1 MNKYIVTLYF
11 LVFSAV
17 AFGQIGRPQ
26 QGPRRPTT
34 SSDEISY
41 LNPKEYVIAGITV
54 SGTQNLDKDI
64 LIQISKLTPGDRIE
78 VPGDATANAVKNL
91 WAQGLFDDVKLNV
104 SQIKEDSIFFDIAV
118 VERPR
123 LTRIDLV
130 GLKKGQADDIREKL
144 NDKKGKIVNEAL
156 LSNSTAIIKKY
167 FNEKGYLY
175 ADVTFNQKKDPADP
189 NNVILEIKVDKH
201 SKTKIN
207 DIKFA
212 GNEDFSSHQLKKFLK
227 KTKERSHIN
236 IFRSGKFLQDKYEE
250 DKRTLVAKMQAKG
263 YRDAEIISDTVIRN
277 SNETV
282 NIAIKVYEG
291 PKYYFGDI
299 KFAGNAIYTTEYLMN
314 LLGIKKGDVFSE
326 EKLEKKLRG
335 SQSGDDVSSVYLNNG
350 YLTFNVDPVQTKVH
364 KDTIDLELR
373 IFEGPQYT
381 ISKVTLKG
389 NDITHD
395 KVVMREIRTK
405 PGQKF
410 SKEAVVRTTR
420 EIAQLGNFDEQKTDV
435 KPQPNPADGTVDIEY
450 TVAEKPSDQIELSG
464 GFGGGRIIGTLGL
477 TFNNFSARN
486 LFNLK
491 EWKPL
496 PKGDGQ
502 KLSIRGQTNGKFYQ
516 SYSFSFSEPWLGG
529 KKPVYFGISAFTSLS
544 SNQYYKN
551 TPESQ
556 ISRIRLNGLTFSL
569 GERLKWP
576 DDYFQSNTS
585 LNLEQY
591 KLKNYS
597 GFLFEN
603 GTSYNINLTE
613 QFSRNS
619 VDAPV
624 YPTSGSHI
632 RLTIQATPP
641 YSLFNNINYV
651 SDQDNQ
657 VYKFTEYH
665 KWKFESQWYQRIV
678 GKLVLKAQAQFG
690 FLGVYNKSVG
700 QSAFERFRLGGDG
713 MQGYSFLQ
721 GSEII
726 GLRGYQNNSV
736 IPETVYLTERDRE
749 KRITELQKVSQ
760 AQTSGSPIFNKY
772 ILELRYPLTLSQQAQ
787 VFGLVFAEGGNTW
800 DKFRD
805 FAPFNVRRSVGV
817 GARIFLP
824 IFGLL
829 GIDYGYGFDKIP
841 GNPDANRGQFHFSI
855 AQQLNGGF

>member
-1 MNKYIVTLYF
+1 MNKFLVTLYF
-11 LVFSAV
+11 VALSTV
-17 AFGQIGRPQ
+17 AFGQLGGAR
-26 QGPRRPTT
+26 QGQRRPTTT

-41 LNPKEYVIAGITV
+41 LNPKEYVIGAITV
-54 SGTQNLDKDI
+54 SGAQNLDKDI

-91 WAQGLFDDVKLNV
+91 WGQGLFDDVKLNV
-104 SQIKEDSIFFDIAV
+104 SQVKADTIFFEIAV
-118 VERPR
+118 TERAR
-123 LTRIDLV
+123 LTRIDILGV
-130 GLKKGQADDIREKL
+130 KKGQKEDILEKL

-175 ADVTFNQKKDPADP
+175 ADVTFNQKKDPNEA

-201 SKTKIN
+201 SKTKIS
-207 DIKFA
+207 DIKFT
-212 GNEDFSSHQLKKFLK
+212 GNDAFSTKKLKKFLK
-227 KTKERSHIN
+227 KTKERSYVN

-250 DKRTLVAKMQAKG
+250 DKRTLVAKMQDKG
-263 YRDAEIISDTVIRN
+263 YRDAEIVSDTVIRN
-277 SNETV
+277 NNETV
-282 NIAIKVYEG
+282 KIAIKLYEG

-299 KFAGNAIYTTEYLMN
+299 KFAGNAVYNTEYLMG

-335 SQSGDDVSSVYLNNG
+335 SQEGTDVSSVYLNNG
-350 YLTFNVDPVQTKVH
+350 YLTFNVDPVQTRIR
-364 KDTIDLELR
+364 KDTVDLELR

-381 ISKVTLKG
+381 INKVSLKG

-395 KVVMREIRTK
+395 RVVQREIRTK

-435 KPQPNPADGTVDIEY
+435 RPIPNPADGTVDIEY

-529 KKPVYFGISAFTSLS
+529 KQPVYFGISAFTSVQ
-544 SNQYYKN
+544 SNQYGNIDEDKV
-551 TPESQ
+551 
-556 ISRIRLNGLTFSL
+556 SRIRMNGVTLSL
-569 GERLKWP
+569 GKRLKFP
-576 DDYFQSNTS
+576 DDYFQSNTAA
-585 LNLEQY
+585 NFQQY
-591 KLKNYS
+591 KLKNYEV
-597 GFLFEN
+597 GFNFNN
-603 GTSYNINLTE
+603 GTAYNFNISQ

-624 YPTSGSHI
+624 YPTTGSHL
-632 RLTIQATPP
+632 RLTVQATPP
-641 YSLFNNINYV
+641 YSLLNGTNYV
-651 SDQDNQ
+651 AGQSNQ
-657 VYKFTEYH
+657 VRKFVEYH

-678 GKLVLKAQAQFG
+678 GKMVLKAQAQFG
-690 FLGVYNKSVG
+690 FIGMYNRAVG
-700 QSAFERFRLGGDG
+700 QTVFERFRLGGDG
-713 MQGYSFLQ
+713 MQGYNFIQS
-721 GSEII
+721 SEII

-736 IPETVYLTERDRE
+736 IPVTAANMSL
-749 KRITELQKVSQ
+749 
-760 AQTSGSPIFNKY
+760 AQNTGSPIFNKY
-772 ILELRYPLTLSQQAQ
+772 IMELRYPLTLSQQAQ

-800 DKFRD
+800 DKFKD
-805 FAPFNVRRSVGV
+805 FSPFNVRRSVGI

-841 GNPDANRGQFHFSI
+841 NLPDANKGQFHFSI